1 MAHTVSILNTPDSS
15 RKICY
20 GETYF
25 IDPGLVPNRSTEGPG
40 GIPMET
46 EMASVTRVVEG
57 LSVTDGAGVRL
68 NRIIGSHQLGDIDP
82 FVLLDEF
89 RSDDPDD
96 YIAGFPWHPHR
107 GIETITY
114 MVEGAFRHD
123 DSKGGGGVLSTGE
136 CQWMTAGKGIL
147 HQEMPEMKEGR
158 LWGYQLWLTLAKKDK
173 FLPPRYQHL
182 TDDCMPTVVQDGL
195 TVKIIAGA
203 FDGNSGPAETSYPI
217 DYFDVRMGQ
226 GTRFRHEVKADQD
239 KFLYVHTGSVVV
251 DPEGDATAVE
261 AGNLA
266 ILGPGEGVAI
276 DGREDGTGF
285 LFLAGVPHR
294 EPIARGGP
302 FVMNTPEE
310 IQQAFEDYR
319 NGKLF

>member
-1 MAHTVSILNTPDSS
+1 
-15 RKICY
+15 
-20 GETYF
+20 
-25 IDPGLVPNRSTEGPG
+25 
-40 GIPMET
+40 MEQKV
-46 EMASVTRVVEG
+46 ASVARVVEG
-57 LSVTDGAGVRL
+57 MHVTDGAGVHL
-68 NRIIGSHQLGDIDP
+68 NRIIGSYELGDIDP

-136 CQWMTAGKGIL
+136 CQWMTAGRGIL
-147 HQEMPEMKEGR
+147 HQEMPAMKEGH

-182 TDDCMPTVVQDGL
+182 TDDRMPTVEQDGL
-195 TVKIIAGA
+195 TVKIIAGSYA
-203 FDGNSGPAETSYPI
+203 GNPGPAETSYPI
-217 DYFDVRMGQ
+217 DYFDARLGP
-226 GTRFRHEVKADQD
+226 GGRFEHTVTVEQD
-239 KFLYVHTGSVVV
+239 TFLYVHSGAVVI
-251 DPEGDATAVE
+251 DPDGEAVE
-261 AGNLA
+261 VRKGHLA
-266 ILGPGEGVAI
+266 ILGEGVDVVI
-276 DGREDGTGF
+276 TGKEEGSGL

-294 EPIARGGP
+294 EPIVKGGP
-302 FVMNTPEE
+302 FVMNTQEE

-319 NGKLF
+319 RGTLF

>member
-1 MAHTVSILNTPDSS
+1 VTG
-15 RKICY
+15 Y

-25 IDPGLVPNRSTEGPG
+25 MDPELKYNGPRGGSGGLFMEPNV
-40 GIPMET
+40 
-46 EMASVTRVVEG
+46 ASVARVIEG
-57 LSVTDGAGVRL
+57 LHVTDGAGVHL

-136 CQWMTAGKGIL
+136 CQWMTAGGGIL
-147 HQEMPEMKEGR
+147 HQEMPEMKEGH
-158 LWGYQLWLTLAKKDK
+158 LWGYQLWLNLAAKDK
-173 FLPPRYQHL
+173 FLSPRYQHL
-182 TDDCMPTVVQDGL
+182 TDECMPTVEHNGV

-203 FDGNSGPAETSYPI
+203 YAGDSGPAETSYPI
-217 DYFDVRMGQ
+217 DYFDARMGPD
-226 GTRFRHEVKADQD
+226 GRFEHTVTEEQD
-239 KFLYVHTGSVVV
+239 KFLYVHSGVVV
-251 DPEGDATAVE
+251 IDPDGEAVE
-261 AGNLA
+261 VRKGHLA
-266 ILGPGEGVAI
+266 ILGEGTDVVI
-276 DGREDGTGF
+276 NGKESGSGF

-294 EPIARGGP
+294 EPIVKGGP
-302 FVMNTPEE
+302 FVMNTQEE
-310 IQQAFEDYR
+310 IRQAWQDFYD
-319 NGKLF
+319 GKIHQ